1 MKTDSRLVLA
11 LDETDGNKAMKIAE
25 SVSDA
30 VDAVKINW
38 PLVLSAGPEMIT
50 RLSDVAEVICDFKVA
65 DIPNTVR
72 LIVEN
77 AVSRGASAVIVH
89 AFTGDDSLR
98 AAVEA
103 SADAEIYA
111 VTEMSHPGALRFT
124 AKHAEEMARMGVEC
138 GVDGFIA
145 PATRPD
151 RIAAIR
157 AVAGSS
163 KKILSPGVGAQGG
176 KASDA
181 IRAGADYAIV
191 GRAIYGAEDP
201 RAAAQVFLDDIS
213 TVLRS
218 KVQRTS
224 IPRLRLACASLYY

>member
-1 MKTDSRLVLA
+1 MKSDSRLVLA
-11 LDETDGNKAMKIAE
+11 LDETDGRKALAIAE
-25 SVSDA
+25 SVGDI
-30 VDAVKINW
+30 VDAIKINW
-38 PLVLSAGPEMIT
+38 PLVLSEGPQMIT
-50 RLSDVAEVICDFKVA
+50 KLSEISEVICDFKVA

-103 SADAEIYA
+103 SGGAEIYA
-111 VTEMSHPGALRFT
+111 VTEMSHPGAKMFT
-124 AKHAEEMARMGVEC
+124 AQHAEEMARLGVEC

-157 AVAGSS
+157 AVVGDR
-163 KKILSPGVGAQGG
+163 KILSPGVGAQGG

-181 IRAGADYAIV
+181 ISAGATYAIV
-191 GRAIYGAEDP
+191 GRAIYGSDDP
-201 RAAAQVFLDDIS
+201 RASAMSFAEDIR
-213 TVLRS
+213 TVL
-218 KVQRTS
+218 
-224 IPRLRLACASLYY
+224 

>member
-1 MKTDSRLVLA
+1 MKSDSRLVLA
-11 LDETDGNKAMKIAE
+11 LDETDGKKALAIAE
-25 SVSDA
+25 SVGDI
-30 VDAVKINW
+30 VDAIKINW
-38 PLVLSAGPEMIT
+38 PLVLSEGPQMIT
-50 RLSDVAEVICDFKVA
+50 KLSEMSEVICDFKIA

-103 SADAEIYA
+103 SGDAEVYA
-111 VTEMSHPGALRFT
+111 VTEMSHPGAKMFT
-124 AKHAEEMARMGVEC
+124 AQHAEEMARLGVEC

-157 AVAGSS
+157 AVVGDR
-163 KKILSPGVGAQGG
+163 KILSPGVGAQGG

-181 IRAGADYAIV
+181 ISAGATYAIV
-191 GRAIYGAEDP
+191 GRAIYGSDTP
-201 RAAAQVFLDDIS
+201 RDSATPLPEAIRP
-213 TVLRS
+213 VL
-218 KVQRTS
+218 
-224 IPRLRLACASLYY
+224 

>member
-1 MKTDSRLVLA
+1 MRKDSRLVLA
-11 LDETDGNKAMKIAE
+11 LDETDGTKALAIADK
-25 SVSDA
+25 VGDL
-30 VDAVKINW
+30 VDAIKINW
-38 PLVLSAGPEMIT
+38 PLVLSEGPSMIT
-50 RLSDVAEVICDFKVA
+50 ELSKRTEVICDFKVA

-103 SADAEIYA
+103 AGDAEIYA
-111 VTEMSHPGALRFT
+111 VTEMSHPGARMFT
-124 AKHAEEMARMGVEC
+124 AQHAEEMARLGVEC
-138 GVDGFIA
+138 GATGFIA

-151 RIAAIR
+151 RIRAIR
-157 AVAGSS
+157 SVVGPD

-181 IRAGADYAIV
+181 IAAGADYAIV
-191 GRAIYGAEDP
+191 GRAIYGSDDP
-201 RAAAQVFLDDIS
+201 RASALAYVNDIS
-213 TVLRS
+213 GAL
-218 KVQRTS
+218 
-224 IPRLRLACASLYY
+224 

>member
-1 MKTDSRLVLA
+1 MRTDKRLVLA
-11 LDETDGNKAMKIAE
+11 LDETDGDKALRVAE
-25 SVSDA
+25 SVSDL

-38 PLVLSAGPEMIT
+38 PLVLSEGPGMIT
-50 RLSDVAEVICDFKVA
+50 RLSEMSDVICDFKVA

-103 SADAEIYA
+103 AGDAEIYA
-111 VTEMSHPGALRFT
+111 VTEMSHPGALCFT
-124 AKHAEEMARMGVEC
+124 AQHAEGMARLGAEC

-151 RIAAIR
+151 RIRAIR
-157 AVAGSS
+157 AIAGPGRT
-163 KKILSPGVGAQGG
+163 ILSPGVGAQGG
-176 KASDA
+176 SAADA
-181 IRAGADYAIV
+181 IRAGADEAIV
-191 GRAIYGAEDP
+191 GRAIYGADDP
-201 RAAAQVFLDDIS
+201 RAAALAFLEDIS
-213 TVLRS
+213 SADRS
-218 KVQRTS
+218 GRDQSS
-224 IPRLRLACASLYY
+224 IRPFAPARASIIL

>member
-1 MKTDSRLVLA
+1 MRKDSRLVLA
-11 LDETDGNKAMKIAE
+11 LDETDGTKALAIADK
-25 SVSDA
+25 VGDL
-30 VDAVKINW
+30 VDAIKINW
-38 PLVLSAGPEMIT
+38 PLVLSEGPSMIT
-50 RLSDVAEVICDFKVA
+50 ELSKRTEVICDFKVA

-103 SADAEIYA
+103 AGDAEIYA
-111 VTEMSHPGALRFT
+111 VTEMGHPGARMFT
-124 AKHAEEMARMGVEC
+124 AQHAEEMARLGVEC
-138 GVDGFIA
+138 GATGFIA

-151 RIAAIR
+151 RIRAIR
-157 AVAGSS
+157 SVVGLD

-181 IRAGADYAIV
+181 IAAGADYAIV
-191 GRAIYGAEDP
+191 GRAIYGSDDP
-201 RAAAQVFLDDIS
+201 RASALAYVNDIS
-213 TVLRS
+213 GVL
-218 KVQRTS
+218 
-224 IPRLRLACASLYY
+224 